1 MNKNIPRSR
10 GNRLTRVTPDQGH
23 KFAYDEVDQVSG
35 EWDRL
40 LRKLREKY
48 GHPKSEADDE
58 EMEYL
63 MEGAEKEDELVDGFT
78 DDTSIEDPE

>member
-1 MNKNIPRSR
+1 MNRNIPRER
-10 GNRLTRVTPDQGH
+10 GNRLNRVTPDQGKGN
-23 KFAYDEVDQVSG
+23 KFAYDEVEQVNG

-48 GHPKSEADDE
+48 GYSKSEAQDE
-58 EMEYL
+58 QMKYL
-63 MEGAEKEDELVDGFT
+63 EEDNELADGFS

>member
-1 MNKNIPRSR
+1 MNKNIPRNY
-10 GNRLTRVTPDQGH
+10 GNRLKRVPPDQGN
-23 KFAYDEVDQVSG
+23 KFAYDAVDQVSG

-48 GHPKSEADDE
+48 GYTQSEADDKQ
-58 EMEYL
+58 MDL
-63 MEGAEKEDELVDGFT
+63 MEDADEQDELGDGFA